1 MSYHNR
7 PQSTRSDDVTENG
20 ADPHIGLGG
29 LHVAQGRPLAA
40 NWSLRESVA
49 LASTDTVGRH
59 RRLDVTAMRHTFVT
73 CELVLVFIITKPSI
87 SRNLG

>member
-40 NWSLRESVA
+40 HSSLHKSVA
-49 LASTDTVGRH
+49 LAPTVTVGRH
-59 RRLDVTAMRHTFVT
+59 RRLDVTAMRHTYVT
-73 CELVLVFIITKPSI
+73 CEIVLLTS
-87 SRNLG
+87 SQNQ

>member
-1 MSYHNR
+1 MSDHNR

-40 NWSLRESVA
+40 NWSLRQSVA

-59 RRLDVTAMRHTFVT
+59 RRLDVIAMIHTYVT
-73 CELVLVFIITKPSI
+73 C
-87 SRNLG
+87 

>member
-40 NWSLRESVA
+40 HSSLRQSVA

-59 RRLDVTAMRHTFVT
+59 RRLDVTTIRHTYIP
-73 CELVLVFIITKPSI
+73 C
-87 SRNLG
+87 

>member
-40 NWSLRESVA
+40 NWSLRQSVA

-59 RRLDVTAMRHTFVT
+59 RRLDVTTIRHTYIP
-73 CELVLVFIITKPSI
+73 C
-87 SRNLG
+87 

>member
-29 LHVAQGRPLAA
+29 LHVAQKAVRWLLTGHYVNRSHSRPRPPWGAIDGL
-40 NWSLRESVA
+40 
-49 LASTDTVGRH
+49 
-59 RRLDVTAMRHTFVT
+59 M
-73 CELVLVFIITKPSI
+73 
-87 SRNLG
+87 

>member
-40 NWSLRESVA
+40 HSSLHKSVA
-49 LASTDTVGRH
+49 LAPTVTVGH
-59 RRLDVTAMRHTFVT
+59 NWRLHVTGVRHTNAT
-73 CELVLVFIITKPSI
+73 C
-87 SRNLG
+87 

>member
-29 LHVAQGRPLAA
+29 LHVAQGRLLAA
-40 NWSLRESVA
+40 NWSQRQSVA
-49 LASTDTVGRH
+49 LASTDTVGRQ
-59 RRLDVTAMRHTFVT
+59 RRLDVTEMRHTYVT
-73 CELVLVFIITKPSI
+73 C
-87 SRNLG
+87 